1 VLQDCSSE
9 EEALESL
16 HENVA
21 SLIKLLEVEGNK
33 SIENRGE
40 DTYVIMLIK
49 IKKIFTELWGRIACS
64 VK

>member
-21 SLIKLLEVEGNK
+21 SLIKLLEVEGSK
-33 SIENRGE
+33 PVENRGE
-40 DTYVIMLIK
+40 
-49 IKKIFTELWGRIACS
+49 F
-64 VK
+64 VKS